1 MKFYIRHEAKGRM
14 RIHVEC
20 NRMSCAEADVLAT
33 MLAEHASVKN
43 AKVYERT
50 ADITVEYTG
59 KRGDML
65 SFLPKHSAVTGKAGS
80 RRTEEFPT
88 GFECS
93 LSGETDFSGIASFLI
108 QDVSAD
114 GGTDSDHH
122 DQVHPLSMGGYR
134 LSCQRTFGSSSAG
147 CSGDRCITFAW

>member
-65 SFLPKHSAVTGKAGS
+65 SFLQS
-80 RRTEEFPT
+80 
-88 GFECS
+88 
-93 LSGETDFSGIASFLI
+93 I
-108 QDVSAD
+108 
-114 GGTDSDHH
+114 
-122 DQVHPLSMGGYR
+122 PLSQVKQEAENRRIPHG
-134 LSCQRTFGSSSAG
+134 L
-147 CSGDRCITFAW
+147 